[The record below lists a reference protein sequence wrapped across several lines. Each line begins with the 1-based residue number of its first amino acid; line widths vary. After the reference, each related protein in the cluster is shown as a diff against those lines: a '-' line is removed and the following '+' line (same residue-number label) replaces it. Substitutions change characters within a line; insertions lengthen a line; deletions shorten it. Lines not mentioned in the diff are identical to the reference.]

1 MEEKIKI
8 LEEQVE
14 SCKKYFEAYKDDESF
29 KRRETYKQSVAYCDA
44 LESLINGYRTLEKH
58 LGFYEK
64 NGSYKARIFEL
75 QDKNTELEEQ
85 VEYLKH
91 EVELRDATVER
102 LMREKEE
109 LKNLANNTQWIS
121 PCYVSENYIAK
132 EKVDN
137 LLKELLRKL
146 DEHCDDRWEKD
157 NKDYY
162 TKIKA
167 QINIIKQLKEG

>member
-29 KRRETYKQSVAYCDA
+29 KRRETYKQTVAYCDA

-58 LGFYEK
+58 IGFYEK
-64 NGSYKARIFEL
+64 HGSYKARIIEL
-75 QDKNTELEEQ
+75 EDKNTELEEQ

-91 EVELRDATVER
+91 EVELRDATVEK
-102 LMREKEE
+102 LVIEKM
-109 LKNLANNTQWIS
+109 T
-121 PCYVSENYIAK
+121 AK
-132 EKVDN
+132 AKVDN
-137 LLKELLRKL
+137 LLKELLKKL
-146 DEHCDDRWEKD
+146 DEPCDDRWEKD

-162 TKIKA
+162 AKIKA

>member
-29 KRRETYKQSVAYCDA
+29 KRRETYKQTVAYCDA

-58 LGFYEK
+58 IGFYEK
-64 NGSYKARIFEL
+64 NGSYKARI
-75 QDKNTELEEQ
+75 DELEEQ

-91 EVELRDATVER
+91 EVELAGSSVEK
-102 LMREKEE
+102 LVKEKM
-109 LKNLANNTQWIS
+109 A
-121 PCYVSENYIAK
+121 AK
-132 EKVDN
+132 AKVDN

-146 DEHCDDRWEKD
+146 DEPCDDRWEKD

-162 TKIKA
+162 AKIKA